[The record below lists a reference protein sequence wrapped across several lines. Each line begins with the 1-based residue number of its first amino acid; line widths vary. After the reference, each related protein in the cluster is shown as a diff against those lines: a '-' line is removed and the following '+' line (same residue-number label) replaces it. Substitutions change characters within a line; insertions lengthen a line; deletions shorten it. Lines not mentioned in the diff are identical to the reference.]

1 MGGEWEELVIREAT
15 LRRYPWG
22 KNVGIRLIY
31 RYRIQLLPG
40 YQEGIPTCI
49 PDGVH
54 KVVPSRFREQLEL
67 TSTEGSFLAQES
79 NGPASDGGVTV
90 TVLQAEK
97 GWRGV

>member
-1 MGGEWEELVIREAT
+1 MGGVGNTGSDAQTILLGEHCRHQVHIPVRVRYSYCPAT
-15 LRRYPWG
+15 KRG
-22 KNVGIRLIY
+22 D
-31 RYRIQLLPG
+31 
-40 YQEGIPTCI
+40 PTCI

-90 TVLQAEK
+90 TVLQQAEK
-97 GWRGV
+97 G